1 MTRFLDSAPLRRL
14 TLLAML
20 LAMGTALA
28 ACENTIRGIG
38 EDAEDTGEAVEDA
51 VE

>member
-14 TLLAML
+14 TL

-38 EDAEDTGEAVEDA
+38 EDAEETGEAVGDA

>member
-1 MTRFLDSAPLRRL
+1 MLQSLRRVSW
-14 TLLAML
+14 LLAAVVVVFGL
-20 LAMGTALA
+20 S